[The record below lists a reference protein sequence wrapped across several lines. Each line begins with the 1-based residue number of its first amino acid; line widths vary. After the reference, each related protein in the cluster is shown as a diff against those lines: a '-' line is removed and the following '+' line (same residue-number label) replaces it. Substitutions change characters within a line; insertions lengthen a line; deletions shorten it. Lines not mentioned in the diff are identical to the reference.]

1 MQMPEH
7 FSEWNEEM
15 VARHDP
21 EAFHQHTRGVVR
33 FIEGVR
39 VRQTLELLGVAAE
52 HRVLDAGCG
61 AGHMLEHLQARER
74 HGLDLSRRMVKRAR
88 KRLGAGVAVVHGDAE
103 KLPYRDARFD
113 RVLCSSVLSHVLR
126 PERVL
131 AECWRV
137 LKPGGRLAVSVS
149 HEDAIERGIRWARVL
164 GLGGLLL
171 GANANATTAGD
182 HVYASEYHLHHF
194 DLNLLREA
202 AAALPPERA
211 LKKVPTFLY
220 PVHLLAVYEKA

>member
-1 MQMPEH
+1 MQLPEY

-21 EAFHQHTRGVVR
+21 EAFHHHTRGVVR
-33 FIEGVR
+33 YIEGVR
-39 VRQTLELLGVAAE
+39 VLKTLKLLRVAAE
-52 HRVLDAGCG
+52 HCVLDVGCG
-61 AGHMLEHLQARER
+61 AGHMLEHVRSRER
-74 HGLDLSRRMVKRAR
+74 HGLDLSRRMVERAR
-88 KRLGAGVAVVHGDAE
+88 KRLGTGVAVVHGDAE
-103 KLPYRDARFD
+103 KLPYHDARFD

-149 HEDAIERGIRWARVL
+149 HEEAIERGIRWARGL

-171 GANANATTAGD
+171 GANANATTSGD

-194 DLNLLREA
+194 DLKLLREA
-202 AAALPPERA
+202 AAALPPERT
-211 LKKVPTFLY
+211 LKKIPLFLY
-220 PVHLLAVYEKA
+220 PVHLLVAYEKA